1 MLSANIVQG
10 ARTGQQPEL
19 VRAPILQQKTCAW
32 GGNYADSWAVS
43 NYGVP
48 SFKLYDIYSS
58 RCSLRRSM
66 ALVMKPFSANWM
78 AHSGPM

>member
-19 VRAPILQQKTCAW
+19 VRAPILQQRLAHGEVITRTHR
-32 GGNYADSWAVS
+32 
-43 NYGVP
+43 VP

-66 ALVMKPFSANWM
+66 ALVMKPFSANWI